1 MPRPERPT
9 SAPWPQAQ
17 AGRTPRP
24 GIDEQILAT
33 WRALRANPD
42 LDARHAM
49 QAIDQLLD
57 KRTRLAGD
65 NPPEP
70 TGPPTTLEPGSPAQH
85 AVLAS
90 VLGAVMLESDALRSG
105 L

>member
-1 MPRPERPT
+1 MCGNALPRPERPNR
-9 SAPWPQAQ
+9 AQ
-17 AGRTPRP
+17 RP
-24 GIDEQILAT
+24 GTDEQILAT
-33 WRALRANPD
+33 WQALRANPD

-49 QAIDQLLD
+49 QAIDRLLD
-57 KRTRLAGD
+57 ERSRSARD

-70 TGPPTTLEPGSPAQH
+70 TGPPRTLEPGSPAQR

-90 VLGAVMLESDALRSG
+90 VLDAVMLEPDALRSG